1 MRGNGRHAPRL
12 GAARAARGWGRDR
25 LFAASDRDYI
35 ERREAERAGRGRK
48 RKEKDGEM
56 GAIDADAHVVECERT
71 FEYLDPEFMDY
82 KPRIVVQKTSDVQVL
97 DNEGRAQ
104 KEFWVIDGRLQPKEG
119 NIGSNTSRESREMA
133 NIDAR
138 LQHMDELEID
148 VQVLYPTVFLRAWTQ
163 DPTAEYA
170 LCKSYNRWLA
180 DIWAAAPDRLK
191 WVVMPPLLS
200 MDKAEEELRFAKD
213 HGAVGVFLRGL
224 ECERRL
230 DNPYFFRLYALGE
243 ELDLPM
249 CFHSGNNSFAVRD
262 IYATECGFGRSKL
275 PVVAAFHTLLMNGI
289 PAKFPRLRWGFI
301 EVSAQW
307 IPYALN
313 DLALRFRR
321 KGKRLSET
329 VLADNSF
336 YVACQVTDDLGYI
349 LPAAGDGQLVV
360 GTDYGHADTSS
371 EIAALRKLKDD
382 GKVPAAVA
390 ERILEGNARALYGL

>member
-1 MRGNGRHAPRL
+1 
-12 GAARAARGWGRDR
+12 
-25 LFAASDRDYI
+25 
-35 ERREAERAGRGRK
+35 
-48 RKEKDGEM
+48 M

-82 KPRIVVQKTSDVQVL
+82 KPRIMVQKTSDVQVL